1 MKKKTF
7 VLLLALVL
15 IAGAA
20 VGGTL
25 AWLTDTTDA
34 VQNTFTTSDIKI
46 TLAESENLKLQMV
59 PGCTIAKDPKVTV
72 KANSEKCYLFVKIEK
87 STNFDTY
94 MEYAI
99 DTDWKALAGVDGVY
113 YIEID
118 TAAEKGVAFN
128 ILGAGT
134 KAFDGITYTWADNQV
149 LVKPTVTK
157 ANMEALNVE
166 GAKKPT
172 LTFTAYAVQLYKS
185 NGVKFTPAEAWDL
198 AKDLTTPTT

>member
-25 AWLTDTTDA
+25 AWLTDTTEA
-34 VQNTFTTSDIKI
+34 VQNTFTTSDIDI
-46 TLAESENLKLQMV
+46 TLVETTSEFKMV
-59 PGCTIAKDPKVTV
+59 PGCTIEKDPKVTV
-72 KANSEKCYLFVKIEK
+72 IAGSEKCYLFVKIEK
-87 STNFDTY
+87 SSNFDTF
-94 MEYAI
+94 M
-99 DTDWKALAGVDGVY
+99 
-113 YIEID
+113 
-118 TAAEKGVAFN
+118 
-128 ILGAGT
+128 
-134 KAFDGITYTWADNQV
+134 TYTVADGWTQGDGTDIPSNVWYRTVEASTTNQEFAVLKDNQV
-149 LVKPTVTK
+149 SVLGTVTK
-157 ANMEALNVE
+157 ADMNGLTENTY
-166 GAKKPT
+166 PT

>member
-34 VQNTFTTSDIKI
+34 VQNTFTTSDIDI
-46 TLAESENLKLQMV
+46 TLAETTTEYKMV
-59 PGCTIAKDPKVTV
+59 PGYTIAKDPKVTV